1 MREIAILRQLR
12 TQYFDRCSA
21 LRVRRQTET
30 GYPVR
35 NKPLDEVKNQKK
47 KKYVVGKSE
56 MDLKISNY
64 GQPNGNVAVVN
75 AKVREL
81 TAREEDK
88 TKKVE
93 GGYRSLLQIPD
104 ALANTHELF
113 LNGRSVPNTH
123 NCRGDEE

>member
-1 MREIAILRQLR
+1 MAILHQMR
-12 TQYFDRCSA
+12 TQDFDRCSA

-64 GQPNGNVAVVN
+64 G
-75 AKVREL
+75 
-81 TAREEDK
+81 
-88 TKKVE
+88 
-93 GGYRSLLQIPD
+93 
-104 ALANTHELF
+104 
-113 LNGRSVPNTH
+113 
-123 NCRGDEE
+123 